1 MASVKA
7 ARAKMAEQEKK
18 WETEEDLRTLRRAEE
33 ILKDPDRMKRVQ
45 AMVKKEVEA
54 LNKVGNAK
62 GLRAMMSK

>member
-1 MASVKA
+1 MAKA
-7 ARAKMAEQEKK
+7 TMVARERN

-33 ILKDPDRMKRVQ
+33 ILKDSDRMKRVQ

-62 GLRAMMSK
+62 GLRAMMRSK